1 MKPLHQRWRGALL
14 LTTALVLTSIVATP
28 AQATITPV
36 NTAISATST
45 DSSFIVTP
53 GVVIACP
60 TTTFTGLIAADG
72 RSASGTLEFSSNAR
86 TPCTLTVLGSSSNVS
101 VVCSLRITLRSTAS
115 TAGVSAT
122 GDVVIDAANPA
133 RSCSMTYSAH
143 GCTITFGPQTIRPA
157 TISQAAQTVSLSS
170 VNVAATGSG
179 GICGTGARI
188 STFTAIYRITTPRI
202 AIS

>member
-1 MKPLHQRWRGALL
+1 MSKVSKRGILL
-14 LTTALVLTSIVATP
+14 AAAMLTAFAVAAVP

-36 NTAISATST
+36 NAAISANST
-45 DSSFIVTP
+45 DSSFAVTP

-60 TTTFTGLIAADG
+60 TSTFTGLIAADG

-115 TAGVSAT
+115 TAGTSAT

-133 RSCSMTYSAH
+133 NACSITLTAH
-143 GCTITFGPQTIRPA
+143 GCTITVGAQTIRPA
-157 TISQAAQTVSLSS
+157 TISQAAQTLTVNR

-179 GICGTGARI
+179 GLCGNGARV
-188 STFTAIYRITTPRI
+188 STFTAVYRISTPRI
-202 AIS
+202 TIS